1 MVILYTKTHQIWINS
16 WFRGAWVDT
25 DSGKVGLTPY
35 AAEQLGEIS
44 FVDVEGLEGATLSQ
58 VVMDGDEPSSDPI
71 DCTVES
77 SKAVGDIYSPVS
89 GTVKEVNVDLMDEPE
104 KINADAMAAWLYV
117 IEPSNLDGEKG
128 NLLDE
133 AAYKAFIAG

>member
-1 MVILYTKTHQIWINS
+1 MAKWFTKTHQ
-16 WFRGAWVDT
+16 WFDDGT
-25 DSGKVGLTPY
+25 KMVGITPY

-44 FVDVEGLEGATLSQ
+44 FVDLEGLEGAEIEQ
-58 VVMDGDEPSSDPI
+58 VKMDGDEPSSDPI

-89 GTVKEVNVDLMDEPE
+89 GKVIEINSALMDEPE
-104 KINADAMAAWLYV
+104 KINEDAFSAWLFK
-117 IEPSNLDGEKG
+117 IEPSNWDAEKG

-133 AAYKAFIAG
+133 AGYKAFIG

>member
-1 MVILYTKTHQIWINS
+1 MTKYYTKTHQ
-16 WFRGAWVDT
+16 WFDDGT
-25 DSGKVGLTPY
+25 KEVGITPF

-44 FVDVEGLEGATLSQ
+44 FVDVEGLIDAELEQIKMS
-58 VVMDGDEPSSDPI
+58 GDEPASDPI

-89 GTVKEVNVDLMDEPE
+89 GKVIEVNEDLMDEPE
-104 KINADAMAAWLYV
+104 KINEDAFAAWLFK
-117 IEPSNLDGEKG
+117 IEPSNWNAEKG

-133 AAYKAFIAG
+133 SAYNAFAGQ

>member
-1 MVILYTKTHQIWINS
+1 MTIWFTKTHQ
-16 WFRGAWVDT
+16 WFNDETGE
-25 DSGKVGLTPY
+25 VGITPF

-44 FVDVEGLEGATLSQ
+44 FVDVEALEGATIDQ
-58 VVMDGDEPSSDPI
+58 VKMEGDEPSSDPL

-89 GTVKEVNVDLMDEPE
+89 GTVTEVNADLMDEPE
-104 KINADAMAAWLYV
+104 NINEDALSAWLFKV
-117 IEPSNLDGEKG
+117 KPSNWDAEKG

-133 AAYKAFIAG
+133 AAYKAFTDTLK

>member
-1 MVILYTKTHQIWINS
+1 MAKYFTKTHQ
-16 WFRGAWVDT
+16 WFDDG
-25 DSGKVGLTPY
+25 SKQVGLTPY

-44 FVDVEGLEGATLSQ
+44 FVDLEGIDGAEISQ
-58 VVMDGDEPSSDPI
+58 VVMSGDEPSSDPL

-89 GTVKEVNVDLMDEPE
+89 GKVTAINSALMDEPE
-104 KINADAMAAWLYV
+104 KINEDAFAAWLFKV
-117 IEPSNLDGEKG
+117 EPSNWGAEKA

-133 AAYKAFIAG
+133 AAYKAFISQ

>member
-1 MVILYTKTHQIWINS
+1 MAKWFTKTHQ
-16 WFRGAWVDT
+16 WFD
-25 DSGKVGLTPY
+25 DSTKMVGISPY

-44 FVDVEGLEGATLSQ
+44 FVDVEGLEGAELEQ
-58 VVMDGDEPSSDPI
+58 VKMDGDEPSSDPI

-89 GTVKEVNVDLMDEPE
+89 GTVIEVNSDLMDEPE
-104 KINADAMAAWLYV
+104 KINEDAYSAWLFK
-117 IEPSNLDGEKG
+117 IEPSNWNAEKG

-133 AAYKAFIAG
+133 GAYKSFAQ

>member
-1 MVILYTKTHQIWINS
+1 MTIWFTKTHQ
-16 WFRGAWVDT
+16 WFNDETGE
-25 DSGKVGLTPY
+25 VGITPF

-44 FVDVEGLEGATLSQ
+44 FVDVEALEGATIDQ
-58 VVMDGDEPSSDPI
+58 VKMDGDEPSSDPL

-89 GTVKEVNVDLMDEPE
+89 GTVTEVNADLMDEPE
-104 KINADAMAAWLYV
+104 NINEDALSAWLFKV
-117 IEPSNLDGEKG
+117 KPSNWDAEKG

-133 AAYKAFIAG
+133 AAYKAFIDTLK

>member
-1 MVILYTKTHQIWINS
+1 MAKYFSKTHQ
-16 WFRGAWVDT
+16 WFDDA
-25 DSGKVGLTPY
+25 SKEVGITPF

-44 FVDVEGLEGATLSQ
+44 FVDLEGISGATLEQ
-58 VVMDGDEPSSDPI
+58 VKMDGDEPASDPI

-89 GTVKEVNVDLMDEPE
+89 GTVTAINEDLMDEPE
-104 KINADAMAAWLYV
+104 KINEDALSAWLFK
-117 IEPSNLDGEKG
+117 IDPSNWDAEKG

-133 AAYKAFIAG
+133 AAYKAFTG

>member
-1 MVILYTKTHQIWINS
+1 MAKYFTKTHQ
-16 WFRGAWVDT
+16 WFDDG
-25 DSGKVGLTPY
+25 SKQVGLTPY

-44 FVDVEGLEGATLSQ
+44 FVDLEGIDGAEISQ
-58 VVMDGDEPSSDPI
+58 VVMSGDEPSSDPL

-89 GTVKEVNVDLMDEPE
+89 GKVTAINSALMDEPE
-104 KINADAMAAWLYV
+104 KINEDAFAAWLFKV
-117 IEPSNLDGEKG
+117 EPSNWAAEKA

-133 AAYKAFIAG
+133 AAYKAFISQ